1 MAGPIGTFIRTYPVT
16 FWLTVGVFS
25 YAWKA
30 SLVSTVYKQQ
40 YATWEQQRAK
50 ELADLNWK
58 EIRSTMI
65 APQKYAFMIK

>member
-50 ELADLNWK
+50 ELADLN
-58 EIRSTMI
+58 
-65 APQKYAFMIK
+65 